1 MLYRKKSSREIREVR
16 GWDLVI
22 VLDVSLNYTSGSLM
36 EERMYIIKI
45 SGGGG
50 FFKYKEEEM

>member
-1 MLYRKKSSREIREVR
+1 MLYRKKKLKEIREVR

-36 EERMYIIKI
+36 EERCT
-45 SGGGG
+45 S
-50 FFKYKEEEM
+50 